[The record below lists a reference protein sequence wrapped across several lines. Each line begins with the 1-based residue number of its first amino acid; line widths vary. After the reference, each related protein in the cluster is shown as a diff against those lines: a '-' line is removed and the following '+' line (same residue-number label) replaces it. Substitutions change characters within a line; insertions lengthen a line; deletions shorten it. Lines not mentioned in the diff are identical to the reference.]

1 MFTTRQ
7 NDRPTGTREL
17 VAIAWSAA
25 PRAFAG
31 ATVAAAVG
39 AAAPLALR
47 VAIAGLVN
55 QVATSTSRTATSG
68 IATAITAVAAVY
80 ATNLIAGALQSLAT
94 ARLELACDDWLK
106 ERVVSALHA
115 VPNLR
120 TLERSDTRDLVA
132 QARGSVFGGSIGAAA
147 AALFAVWPDRVA
159 AVVAAVILFPHM
171 PVAACVLVVASLATR
186 SWVRRAFLA
195 NLSAMSSRTERL
207 RRNAYLRELHL
218 RTDTARELRLFGITD
233 WVVARMRQ
241 TWLEAFEEVWRDRRR
256 SRKTVMLAVAVIGLA
271 HAIAYANVA
280 YLAVDGRSVGTVALV
295 LGLIPLVAA
304 IGAFGDAEYSIE
316 RGLAGLPSLRS
327 LEALAGDRTT
337 PVACPLPIPS
347 ALGSGP
353 AVRKGSPPEIVLQ
366 HLRFAY
372 ESNVPVLAD
381 VSMKLEA
388 GRSHALVGVNGSG
401 KSTLVKLLLGLYE
414 ADGGIIHV
422 DGVPL
427 GELDSAAWRNRV
439 ACVFQDFTRFDLSL
453 LANVAVGVGAI
464 DLPRGPALAA
474 AMRAGLGPLIE
485 RLDGDL
491 STVLAPAYE
500 NGTAISGGEWQRVAL
515 ARAFLRVDSG
525 ADVLIFDEP
534 TASLDVELEAEVFG
548 QFLSLVDG
556 TTSLLISHRLSNVR
570 QVDTIFV
577 LDGGR
582 IVEAGSHEELV
593 ARGGQYARMYDLQAR
608 HFASIEGSPEPRP

>member
-1 MFTTRQ
+1 MRQ
-7 NDRPTGTREL
+7 TDRPTGTRQL
-17 VAIAWSAA
+17 VSIAWSAA
-25 PRAFAG
+25 PRAFTA
-31 ATVAAAVG
+31 ATLAAAVS

-47 VAIAGLVN
+47 IAIAGLVDR
-55 QVATSTSRTATSG
+55 VATAADRTATGNIS
-68 IATAITAVAAVY
+68 AAVAAVAAVY
-80 ATNLIAGALQSLAT
+80 AANLVASAAQSLAT

-106 ERVVSALHA
+106 ERAVRALHA
-115 VPNLR
+115 VPDLR
-120 TLERSDTRDLVA
+120 TLERSETRDLVA

-147 AALFAVWPDRVA
+147 AGLFAVWPDRVA
-159 AVVAAVILFPHM
+159 AVVAAAILFPHM
-171 PVAACVLVVASLATR
+171 PVAACVLVAASLGTR
-186 SWVRRAFLA
+186 SLVRRAFLA

-218 RTDTARELRLFGITD
+218 RTETARELRLWGITD
-233 WVVARMRQ
+233 WVVARMHE
-241 TWLEAFEEVWRDRRR
+241 TWLQAFEEVWRDRRR
-256 SRKTVMLAVAVIGLA
+256 SRGTVVLAVAVAGLA
-271 HAIAYANVA
+271 HAAAFANVA
-280 YLAVDGRSVGTVALV
+280 YLAVDGQPVATIALV

-304 IGAFGDAEYSIE
+304 IGVFGDAEYSIE

-337 PVACPLPIPS
+337 GVIPPVAL
-347 ALGSGP
+347 AVGTGQ
-353 AVRKGSPPEIVLQ
+353 AVRRNSPPEIAAQ

-372 ESNVPVLAD
+372 EADDPVLKD
-381 VSMKLEA
+381 VSLKLEA

-427 GELDSAAWRNRV
+427 GELDKAAWRNRV

-453 LANVAVGVGAI
+453 LANVAAGAGAI
-464 DLPRGPALAA
+464 DLPSGPVLTA

-515 ARAFLRVDSG
+515 ARAFLRVDRG
-525 ADVLIFDEP
+525 ADVLVFDEP

-548 QFLSLVDG
+548 QFLSLVEG

-570 QVDTIFV
+570 RVDTIFV
-577 LDGGR
+577 LDGGS
-582 IVEAGSHEELV
+582 IVETGTHEELV
-593 ARGGQYARMYDLQAR
+593 ARGGRYARMYDLQAR
-608 HFASIEGSPEPRP
+608 HFASVEDSGERRP